1 MGAEIGPFLVPMT
14 LFISIAAVVIFRGP
28 LGKGLGERLAGT
40 RPQGDALQETE
51 ALHAEIDELRYR
63 VTEMEE
69 RLDFAE
75 RMLAKRPGPQLLQGD
90 SE

>member
-1 MGAEIGPFLVPMT
+1 MGAEIGPFLVPIT

-28 LGKGLGERLAGT
+28 LGKGLGERLAGGKPRDST
-40 RPQGDALQETE
+40 LQETE

-63 VTEMEE
+63 MAEMEE

-75 RMLAKRPGPQLLQGD
+75 RMLVKQPGPPLLQEDG
-90 SE
+90 E

>member
-14 LFISIAAVVIFRGP
+14 LFISVAAVVIFRGP
-28 LGKGLGERLAGT
+28 LGKGLGERLAGSKLE
-40 RPQGDALQETE
+40 GNALPETE
-51 ALHAEIDELRYR
+51 ALHAEVDELRYR

-75 RMLAKRPGPQLLQGD
+75 RMLAKQPGPPQLQAD
-90 SE
+90 NE